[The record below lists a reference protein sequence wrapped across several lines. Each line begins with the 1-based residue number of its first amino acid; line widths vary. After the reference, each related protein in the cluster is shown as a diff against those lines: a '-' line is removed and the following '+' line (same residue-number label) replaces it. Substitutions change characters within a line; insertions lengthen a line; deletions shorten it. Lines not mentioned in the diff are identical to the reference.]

1 MDNHFILTEDILWDY
16 ADGLLDADTKALVEK
31 YLAQKPTDRAR
42 LAAIMGEKQALA
54 EMPLAKP
61 AANFADKVMAAW
73 TFEQQK
79 ARIAAAPKNDWGI
92 WAIAIGFG
100 LLMAAPLLLALFWGG
115 GATDSPINL
124 PQFEV
129 PMAVQKFDL
138 LGALGSPV
146 SQYAFYLAL
155 ASLSIRLLE
164 KYLHYRRFLH
174 NSSAT
179 DAA

>member
-1 MDNHFILTEDILWDY
+1 MDNHFIITEDILWDY
-16 ADGLLDADTKALVEK
+16 ADGLLDADTKSLVEK
-31 YLAQKPTDRAR
+31 YLAQRPADRDR
-42 LAAIMGEKQALA
+42 LTAIMGEKQALGSL
-54 EMPLAKP
+54 PLDKP

-100 LLMAAPLLLALFWGG
+100 LLMATPLIFALFSG
-115 GATDSPINL
+115 DSGTVSPKF
-124 PQFEV
+124 PQFDL

-138 LGALGSPV
+138 LGVLGSPV
-146 SQYAFYLAL
+146 LQYAFYLAL

-174 NSSAT
+174 NPSAT